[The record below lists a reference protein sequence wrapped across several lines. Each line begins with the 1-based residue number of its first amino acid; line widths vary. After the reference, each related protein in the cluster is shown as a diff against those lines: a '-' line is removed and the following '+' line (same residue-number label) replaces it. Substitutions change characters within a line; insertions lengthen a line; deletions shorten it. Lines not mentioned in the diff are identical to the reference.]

1 MDELIV
7 DRNTIEISTKSTS
20 TIGIVTIH
28 FHLQHMS
35 RLLQVS
41 HLNNILCNST
51 FKFKRSALWNDMN
64 GIQIVI
70 QS

>member
-28 FHLQHMS
+28 FHLQHIN

-41 HLNNILCNST
+41 HLNNI
-51 FKFKRSALWNDMN
+51 
-64 GIQIVI
+64 
-70 QS
+70 

>member
-1 MDELIV
+1 MIVEMYLYKKSISINTIMDELIV

-28 FHLQHMS
+28 FHLQHIN

-41 HLNNILCNST
+41 HLNNI
-51 FKFKRSALWNDMN
+51 
-64 GIQIVI
+64 
-70 QS
+70 